1 MEVAAQ
7 IEWEGERRDEGG
19 RRGAWLLKKKGVLS
33 VDTQEDCLS
42 P

>member
-7 IEWEGERRDEGG
+7 IEWG
-19 RRGAWLLKKKGVLS
+19 RRGAWLEKKKGVLS